1 MKKLYPFLCLL
12 LLVTAFPQTG
22 EAAEPVQYQNKV
34 DVSIFLASSFP
45 MALNGTYQVVNK
57 DTGKA
62 QVIPPGT
69 TISVKK
75 DTAGVTVAY
84 TGFSGTSAKGFDLQE
99 VSSTKKIAFFTYETD
114 MRRGASTSYD
124 VIHTFQA
131 NDTADF
137 LEEITNSQGQVWY
150 RVSAAGKTGWVP
162 FTYINLI
169 DAPSESLTRINNT
182 TTYRGSFFLKPNG
195 SKVEVLNTLG
205 MEDYLKGVVPS
216 EMPASWHKEALKA
229 QAIVAR
235 TYATRIRALTN
246 TAASQ
251 VYRGYT
257 AEDPRSNAAIKET
270 EGLLVKYDGKVA
282 ETYFFSTSGG
292 KTANVGDVWRSNQ
305 SYYPYL
311 VSVDD
316 PYETSKYNS
325 WTETFPAST
334 ILKSFGYPI
343 TATLYDISLSKT
355 GANGEVKA
363 VTIET
368 SAGTMT
374 KTGNE
379 QQIRQLFPLNNPGA
393 YNILYSNWFDIT
405 VKRETAAMSVQ
416 TSTGTT
422 AIETLKGY
430 TVQTPQGTVTL
441 DGSGVTIQ
449 TSGGVVSSEG
459 SGISEITVT
468 GKGWGHRIGMSQY
481 GAKGFAERGYTAEQI
496 VTHYFKGTTVS
507 K

>member
-12 LLVTAFPQTG
+12 LLLSAFPQTG
-22 EAAEPVQYQNKV
+22 KAAEPVQYQNKV
-34 DVSIFLASSFP
+34 DVSILLASSFP
-45 MALNGTYQVVNK
+45 IVLNGTYQLVNK

-75 DTAGVTVAY
+75 ETAGVTVTY

-114 MRRGASTSYD
+114 MRRGASTNYD
-124 VIHTFQA
+124 VIHTFKA

-169 DAPSESLTRINNT
+169 DAPSESLTTINNK

-195 SKVEVLNTLG
+195 NKVEVMNTLG

-216 EMPASWHKEALKA
+216 EMPASWHMEALKA

-251 VYRGYT
+251 VYGGYT
-257 AEDPRSNAAIKET
+257 AENPRSNEAIKET

-282 ETYFFSTSGG
+282 ETFFFSTSGG

-316 PYETSKYNS
+316 PYETSKYSS

-334 ILKSFGYPI
+334 ILKSFGYPE
-343 TATLYDISLSKT
+343 TATLYNITLSKT
-355 GANGEVKA
+355 GANGEVRG

-379 QQIRQLFPLNNPGA
+379 SDIRKLFPIKNSSA
-393 YNILYSNWFDIT
+393 YNMLYSNWFDIS
-405 VKRETAAMSVQ
+405 VKRKTAAMSVQ
-416 TSTGTT
+416 TTTGTT

-430 TVQTPQGTVTL
+430 TVKTPQGTVTL
-441 DGSGVTIQ
+441 DGSGVSIQ

-459 SGISEITVT
+459 DGISEVIVT

-481 GAKGFAERGYTAEQI
+481 GAKGFAEKGYTAEQI

-507 K
+507 N

>member
-1 MKKLYPFLCLL
+1 MKKFYPFLCLL
-12 LLVTAFPQTG
+12 LLFSAFPKTG
-22 EAAEPVQYQNKV
+22 KAAEPIQYQNKV
-34 DVSIFLASSFP
+34 DVSIFLAASFP
-45 MALNGTYQVVNK
+45 MALNGAYQLVNK
-57 DTGKA
+57 DTGKV
-62 QVIPPGT
+62 QIIPPET

-75 DTAGVTVAY
+75 DTAGVTVTY
-84 TGFSGTSAKGFDLQE
+84 TGFSATSAKGFDLQE
-99 VSSTKKIAFFTYETD
+99 VSSTKKIAYFTYETD
-114 MRRGASTSYD
+114 MRRGASTGYD
-124 VIHTFQA
+124 VIHTFQG

-150 RVSAAGKTGWVP
+150 RVTAAGKTGWVP
-162 FTYINLI
+162 FMYVNLL
-169 DAPSESLTRINNT
+169 DAPSESLTKINNNL
-182 TTYRGSFFLKPNG
+182 TYRGSFFLKPNG

-235 TYATRIRALTN
+235 TYATRIRALTS

-270 EGLLVKYDGKVA
+270 EGLLVKYGGKVA
-282 ETYFFSTSGG
+282 ETFFFSTSGG
-292 KTANVGDVWRSNQ
+292 KTANVGDVWNSNQ

-316 PYETSKYNS
+316 PYETSKYTS
-325 WTETFPAST
+325 WTEVFPAST
-334 ILKSFGYPI
+334 ILKSFGYPA
-343 TATLYDISLSKT
+343 TATLYNITLSKT
-355 GANGEVKA
+355 GANGEVRG

-393 YNILYSNWFDIT
+393 YNILYSNWFDVS
-405 VKRETAAMSVQ
+405 VKRETADMSVQ
-416 TSTGTT
+416 TSTGTE
-422 AIETLKGY
+422 AIESLKGY

-441 DGSGVTIQ
+441 DGSGVSIQ

-459 SGISEITVT
+459 SGISEIIVT